1 MNDRSAI
8 LMIMTSE
15 LGLILK
21 TVVGIIGGILIA
33 LGWLPASSKDAFTV
47 DASTV
52 AGYAITIIS
61 TFYLLEHALLKVKDD
76 LQYAP
81 EEPVTKTAPEAATVT
96 PEPTPTPPAQ

>member
-33 LGWLPASSKDAFTV
+33 LGWLPASSKDAFTI

-52 AGYAITIIS
+52 AGYVITIIS
-61 TFYLLEHALLKVKDD
+61 TFYLLEHALIKVKDD

-81 EEPVTKTAPEAATVT
+81 EEPATTTTTPAPVT
-96 PEPTPTPPAQ
+96 PEQPVQ